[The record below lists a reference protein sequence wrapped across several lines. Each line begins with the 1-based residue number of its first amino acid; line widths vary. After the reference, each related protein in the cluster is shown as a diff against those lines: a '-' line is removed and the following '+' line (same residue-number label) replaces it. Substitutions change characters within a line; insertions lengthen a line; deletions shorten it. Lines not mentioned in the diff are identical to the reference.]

1 MKPESEFDQLKQ
13 ELDRKGFPVIPKPDI
28 TSEMLDIP
36 YANFSEISSDDIGKF
51 RGRYAGVIAYVSVQV
66 GLFEFYYL
74 KAKSIY
80 EDARSA
86 ALEKASIT
94 ASARTKVT
102 ELKAAA
108 ECDQTVVEA
117 RKDVGENERALKVAL
132 RLLEGYKTIFDALSR
147 EIARRKGS
155 NFAENCGTMGDP
167 W

>member
-1 MKPESEFDQLKQ
+1 
-13 ELDRKGFPVIPKPDI
+13 
-28 TSEMLDIP
+28 MLDIS

-132 RLLEGYKTIFDALSR
+132 RL
-147 EIARRKGS
+147 
-155 NFAENCGTMGDP
+155 
-167 W
+167 